1 MATVALRDVSK
12 VFGDGTVAIDNVSL
26 DVSDGE
32 FMVLLGPSGC
42 GKSTVLRMIAGL
54 EDPSSGFVL
63 LDGQIAND
71 LTPRERKV
79 AMVFQDFG
87 LYPHMSVKDNIA
99 FPLRI
104 AGLAEGSRQE
114 QVADIAAALGIGDV
128 LARRPGQLSGGQR
141 QRVAMGRA
149 IVRRPS
155 LFLMDEPLSNL
166 DSGLRAE
173 LRAEIS
179 ALVRELGVT
188 TIYVTHDQ
196 AEALTMADRVA
207 ILRRGVLQDVGTP
220 TQVYS
225 RPGTLYVAAFL
236 GSPRMNLL
244 EASVYVH
251 LDRYIALHLGEQT
264 LYLPWNDMR
273 ARQVA
278 HYHGERIIVGV
289 RAEALAPVG
298 PDAPGDVLHGRVRF
312 LEHHGH
318 ESLVFLDVGA
328 YAIPIDDIGGS
339 APPQTSSSGS
349 RLSKVAALF
358 RRGPRVDR
366 GAEEAESPLLA
377 SQTAPATDV
386 GVGVGGRVGGGAVGR
401 VAGAAGSGGG
411 VAGGGFGPNPHPGV
425 GPVTPDGA
433 RTGAQVLEHGRH
445 HRVRAEVAV
454 RLAPYPGLRVGDT
467 MSVAVRLDQLHF
479 FDARGQRIDVGWR

>member
-1 MATVALRDVSK
+1 MATVALREVTK
-12 VFGDGTVAIDNVSL
+12 IFGDGTVAVDNVTL
-26 DVSDGE
+26 DVADGE

-42 GKSTVLRMIAGL
+42 GKSTVLRVIAGL
-54 EDPSSGFVL
+54 EDPTSGHVL
-63 LDGQIAND
+63 LDGEIADD

-87 LYPHMSVKDNIA
+87 LYPHMSVRDNIG

-104 AGLAEGSRQE
+104 AGLEPEARSER
-114 QVADIAAALGIGDV
+114 VADIASALGIGDV

-149 IVRRPS
+149 IVRRPA

-188 TIYVTHDQ
+188 TVYVTHDQ

-251 LDRYIALHLGEQT
+251 LDRYIALHLGEQA
-264 LYLPWNDMR
+264 LYLPWHDMR

-278 HYHGERIIVGV
+278 HFHGERIVVGV
-289 RAEALAPVG
+289 RAEALTPVV
-298 PDAPGDVLHGRVRF
+298 PDTPGDVLHGRVRY

-318 ESLVFLDVGA
+318 ESLAFIDIGA
-328 YAIPIDDIGGS
+328 YAVPVDDVTNVAA
-339 APPQTSSSGS
+339 APVNGSGS
-349 RLSKVAALF
+349 RLSKVAGMF
-358 RRGPRVDR
+358 RRQRTTETEEPVPDYGVFAGPS
-366 GAEEAESPLLA
+366 GPLN
-377 SQTAPATDV
+377 
-386 GVGVGGRVGGGAVGR
+386 GGGAR
-401 VAGAAGSGGG
+401 Q
-411 VAGGGFGPNPHPGV
+411 
-425 GPVTPDGA
+425 
-433 RTGAQVLEHGRH
+433 QVLEPAGRH
-445 HRVRAEVAV
+445 HRARAEVAV
-454 RLAPYPGLRVGDT
+454 RLAPYPSLRVGDP
-467 MSVAVRLDQLHF
+467 MSVAIRIDQLHF
-479 FDARGQRIDVGWR
+479 FDGRGQRIDVGWR